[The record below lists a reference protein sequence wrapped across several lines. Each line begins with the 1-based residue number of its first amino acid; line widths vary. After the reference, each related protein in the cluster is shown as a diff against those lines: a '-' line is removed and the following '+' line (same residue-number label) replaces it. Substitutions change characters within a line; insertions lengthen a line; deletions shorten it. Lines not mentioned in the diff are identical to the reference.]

1 MSRLVRAAVGRSLTF
16 GDATVSYV
24 PDGVGALIPE
34 VFLPTVD
41 WHRYPQH
48 LAADGTLVASLG
60 GLLVQRDGSTLL
72 IDTGYGPGPAF
83 EGPDATARG
92 LGPFRGGAL
101 LDNLAQFGVSPSDV
115 DTVVVTHVHFDHVGW
130 LVHRDRPGHPPVFPS
145 ARYLVAEPEWAFC
158 RSHGDKYGQLDQET
172 FFGPLGE
179 LVETF
184 ARGAEIFPGVTAL
197 PTPGHTPGHTSFVL
211 AGGGRELVVVGDAA
225 HNPVELEHPEHGARR
240 DSAPAAARA
249 SRELL
254 ADLLARPDTVGYGMH
269 FADVVLGTLDDGHW
283 VPVDA

>member
-1 MSRLVRAAVGRSLTF
+1 MSRLVRAAVGRCWTF
-16 GDATVSYV
+16 GDAEVSYV
-24 PDGVGALIPE
+24 PDGAGALIPE

-41 WHRYPQH
+41 WHRYPQY
-48 LAADGTLVASLG
+48 LTADGTVMASLG
-60 GLLVQRDGSTLL
+60 GLLVRRGGRTLL
-72 IDTGYGPGPAF
+72 VDTGYGPGPAF
-83 EGPDATARG
+83 EGPAAAARG

-101 LDNLAQFGVSPSDV
+101 LDNLAQLGVAPSDV

-130 LVHRDRPGHPPVFPS
+130 LVHRDRPGCPPVFPA
-145 ARYLVAEPEWAFC
+145 ARYLVAEAEWAHC
-158 RSHGDKYGQLDQET
+158 LAHGDSNGQLDQET
-172 FFGPLGE
+172 FFRPLGE

-184 ARGAEIFPGVTAL
+184 PDGAEIFPGFTAL

-211 AGGGRELVVVGDAA
+211 SGGGRELVVVGDAA

-240 DSAPAAARA
+240 DSDPAAAQA

-254 ADLLARPDTVGYGMH
+254 ADRLARPDTVGYGMH
-269 FADVVLGTLDDGHW
+269 FADVVVGTLTDGRW